1 MAQWLVTNLEPAEDD
16 GSVKFSF
23 DINAITMLFE
33 DFCNLDLWSFL
44 YEFARYILISRYV
57 ALFQLD

>member
-16 GSVKFSF
+16 RSVKFSF

-44 YEFARYILISRYV
+44 YEFARYILI
-57 ALFQLD
+57 